1 MNAARNRKAA
11 VNLLKSQPK
20 GLDRPS
26 PPGAKLWTMRV
37 STLHALIGDEEGA
50 TLVEYSLVVAL
61 IAVLCI
67 AAISFLGG
75 KVSRMFSTIGASVAA
90 A

>member
-1 MNAARNRKAA
+1 
-11 VNLLKSQPK
+11 
-20 GLDRPS
+20 
-26 PPGAKLWTMRV
+26 MRV

-67 AAISFLGG
+67 VAISFLGQ
-75 KVSRMFSTIGASVAA
+75 KVSHLFSTIGNSVAGA
-90 A
+90 

>member
-1 MNAARNRKAA
+1 MT
-11 VNLLKSQPK
+11 
-20 GLDRPS
+20 LD
-26 PPGAKLWTMRV
+26 
-37 STLHALIGDEEGA
+37 DEGA

-75 KVSRMFSTIGASVAA
+75 KISTMFSTIGNSIGAA
-90 A
+90 

>member
-1 MNAARNRKAA
+1 MRAS
-11 VNLLKSQPK
+11 VLES
-20 GLDRPS
+20 
-26 PPGAKLWTMRV
+26 LWR
-37 STLHALIGDEEGA
+37 DDQGA

-67 AAISFLGG
+67 VAISFVGQ
-75 KVSRMFSTIGASVAA
+75 KVSTLFHDIGNSVAA

>member
-1 MNAARNRKAA
+1 MLS
-11 VNLLKSQPK
+11 NLRS
-20 GLDRPS
+20 
-26 PPGAKLWTMRV
+26 M
-37 STLHALIGDEEGA
+37 TLDEEGA

-75 KVSRMFSTIGASVAA
+75 KISNLFSLVGNSVGGA
-90 A
+90 

>member
-1 MNAARNRKAA
+1 MNVTARKTA
-11 VNLLKSQPK
+11 VAVLSVLSN
-20 GLDRPS
+20 
-26 PPGAKLWTMRV
+26 
-37 STLHALIGDEEGA
+37 A
-50 TLVEYSLVVAL
+50 TLVALKVIVGLLIGSVSVVSEAAHSGVDLVASVVAL

-75 KVSRMFSTIGASVAA
+75 KISTMFSTIGNSVAA

>member
-1 MNAARNRKAA
+1 MNTA
-11 VNLLKSQPK
+11 
-20 GLDRPS
+20 
-26 PPGAKLWTMRV
+26 
-37 STLHALIGDEEGA
+37 TLCAMLADENGA

-75 KVSRMFSTIGASVAA
+75 KVSRMFSTIGASVSAA
-90 A
+90 